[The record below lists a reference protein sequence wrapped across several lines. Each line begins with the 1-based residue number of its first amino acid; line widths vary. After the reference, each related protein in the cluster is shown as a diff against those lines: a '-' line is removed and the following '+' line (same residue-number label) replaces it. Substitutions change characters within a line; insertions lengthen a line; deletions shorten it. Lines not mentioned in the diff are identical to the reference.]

1 MNPDTKE
8 TKTQKLTDVQEKV
21 LTYVRKRKNPVT
33 AKQVW
38 LQTKVGS
45 KEAQDALRH
54 LAYKGYIKSFKR
66 VENLKQDRF
75 YSFLTDTPEP
85 RPKKQ
90 RTKPIAS
97 NFFNN
102 PFGLGVRNERVSS
115 TSNG

>member
-1 MNPDTKE
+1 MAE
-8 TKTQKLTDVQEKV
+8 LTEMQAKV
-21 LTYVRKRKNPVT
+21 LKYVRRRKNPVT

-45 KEAQDALRH
+45 REAQDALRH

-85 RPKKQ
+85 KPKKQ
-90 RTKPIAS
+90 RTKPIAN

-102 PFGLGVRNERVSS
+102 PFSLGVRNERVSR
-115 TSNG
+115 TSNS